1 MKQSEIK
8 ELSVSDLKDA
18 LVNSQAKLKELKL
31 THQLSPLDNPS
42 EINKL
47 RKTIARINTE
57 FSKRELE

>member
-42 EINKL
+42 EINKM

>member
-18 LVNSQAKLKELKL
+18 LVNSQAKLKDLKL

-42 EINKL
+42 EINKM

>member
-18 LVNSQAKLKELKL
+18 LLNSQAKLKELKL

-42 EINKL
+42 EINKM

-57 FSKRELE
+57 ISKRELE